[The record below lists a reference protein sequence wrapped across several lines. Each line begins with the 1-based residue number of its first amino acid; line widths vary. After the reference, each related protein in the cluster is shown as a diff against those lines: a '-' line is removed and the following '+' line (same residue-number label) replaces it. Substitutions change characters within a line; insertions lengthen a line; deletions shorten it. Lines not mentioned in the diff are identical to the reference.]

1 MSAVMKEPQISRPV
15 AQFIGSPKKLL
26 IDGKWLP
33 AVSEATFE
41 VKNPASGATI
51 ARAAEGDKLDVDAA
65 VRAAR
70 RAFESGPWPA
80 MTPSERS
87 KIVWR
92 IGDLISKY
100 TAELAELESLDNGKP
115 MAVARVADV
124 PLAAD
129 IFQYMAGWC
138 TKIEGKT
145 IPLSVLYTPGVQ
157 YHSYTRPEPIGV
169 VGQII
174 PWNFPLLMAAWKLAP
189 ALATGCTVVLKVA
202 EETPLTALRLGEIMQ
217 EAGLPPGVV
226 NIITG
231 FGETAGAAL
240 AAHPGVDK
248 VAFTGST
255 EVGRLIVQAAARDLK
270 HVSLELGGKSPNI
283 ILEDADLD
291 VAIPG
296 AASAIFFNHGQCC
309 CAGSRLYVHERL
321 FDRVVAGVSD
331 QAKTIKLGS
340 GLDPATQMGP
350 MVSEIQRD
358 RVCSYLE
365 LGKQEGARAV
375 TGGKAREGSGYFVE
389 PTVFVDT
396 KLGSGLDPATQMG
409 PMVSEIQRDRVCS
422 YLELGKQEGA
432 RAVTGGKAREGS
444 GYFVEPTVF
453 VDTKPGMKIV
463 KEEIFGPVVTVTP
476 FVEAG
481 DALVHE
487 ANDTIYG
494 LAAGIWTRDVSK
506 AHALAARLKA
516 GTVWINC
523 YNIFDA
529 ALPFGGYK
537 QSGWGREMGEAVL
550 DNYLATKAVTISL

>member
-1 MSAVMKEPQISRPV
+1 M
-15 AQFIGSPKKLL
+15 
-26 IDGKWLP
+26 
-33 AVSEATFE
+33 
-41 VKNPASGATI
+41 KNPATGATI
-51 ARAAEGDKLDVDAA
+51 ARAAEGDKADIDLA

-70 RAFESGPWPA
+70 RALESGPWA
-80 MTPSERS
+80 TMTPSARS

-92 IGDLISKY
+92 VGDLISQY
-100 TAELAELESLDNGKP
+100 ADELAELESLDNGKP
-115 MAVARVADV
+115 MAVARAADV

-145 IPLSVLYTPGVQ
+145 LPLSVLYTPGVQ

-202 EETPLTALRLGEIMQ
+202 EETPLSALRLGEILQ

-226 NIITG
+226 NIVTG

-255 EVGRLIVQAAARDLK
+255 EVGKLIVQAAARDLK

-309 CAGSRLYVHERL
+309 CAGSRLYVHERIY
-321 FDRVVAGVSD
+321 DKVVAGVAD
-331 QAKTIKLGS
+331 QAKSIKLGS
-340 GLDPATQMGP
+340 GLGSDDADGADGLGDPARPRLRLPRGGQERGGRGADRWQGARGRRLFRGT
-350 MVSEIQRD
+350 D
-358 RVCSYLE
+358 RVRRHAAGNE
-365 LGKQEGARAV
+365 D
-375 TGGKAREGSGYFVE
+375 REG
-389 PTVFVDT
+389 
-396 KLGSGLDPATQMG
+396 
-409 PMVSEIQRDRVCS
+409 RDLR
-422 YLELGKQEGA
+422 
-432 RAVTGGKAREGS
+432 
-444 GYFVEPTVF
+444 
-453 VDTKPGMKIV
+453 
-463 KEEIFGPVVTVTP
+463 PVVTVMRFKSADDT
-476 FVEAG
+476 
-481 DALVHE
+481 LVQE

-550 DNYLATKAVTISL
+550 ENYLATKAVTIAL